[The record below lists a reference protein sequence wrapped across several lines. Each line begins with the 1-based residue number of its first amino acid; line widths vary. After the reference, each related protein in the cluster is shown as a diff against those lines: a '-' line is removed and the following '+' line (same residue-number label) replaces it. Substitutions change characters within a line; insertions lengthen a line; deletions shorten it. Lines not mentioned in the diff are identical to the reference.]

1 MTKQTITLVDIYE
14 PEIEY
19 DILLVDTSKTPE
31 EYKNLIL
38 NEKEKLIRFNKFTI
52 NRLVRNLQF
61 KFEKTKEKLDNNI
74 NIPV

>member
-19 DILLVDTSKTPE
+19 DILLVNTSKTPE

-38 NEKEKLIRFNKFTI
+38 NEKEKLEKINKFTI
-52 NRLVRNLQF
+52 NRLIRNLNF

>member
-38 NEKEKLIRFNKFTI
+38 NEKEKLIIFNKFTI
-52 NRLVRNLQF
+52 NRLVRNLHF

>member
-1 MTKQTITLVDIYE
+1 MTKQTITLVDMYE

-38 NEKEKLIRFNKFTI
+38 NEKEKLEKINKFTI
-52 NRLVRNLQF
+52 NKLVRNLHF

>member
-19 DILLVDTSKTPE
+19 DILLVNTSKIPE

-38 NEKEKLIRFNKFTI
+38 NEKEKLEKINKFTI
-52 NRLVRNLQF
+52 NRLIRNLNF

>member
-38 NEKEKLIRFNKFTI
+38 NEKKNS
-52 NRLVRNLQF
+52 
-61 KFEKTKEKLDNNI
+61 
-74 NIPV
+74 

>member
-19 DILLVDTSKTPE
+19 DILLVNTSKTPE

-52 NRLVRNLQF
+52 NRLVKNLHF

>member
-38 NEKEKLIRFNKFTI
+38 NEKEKLIRLNKFTI
-52 NRLVRNLQF
+52 NRLVRNLHF

>member
-31 EYKNLIL
+31 EYKKLIL
-38 NEKEKLIRFNKFTI
+38 NEKEKLIIFNKFTI
-52 NRLVRNLQF
+52 NRLVRNLHF

>member
-38 NEKEKLIRFNKFTI
+38 NEKEKLIRFNKFII
-52 NRLVRNLQF
+52 NRLVRNLHF